1 VIIPLNHENMQG
13 RRWPYVTIGIIALNA
28 IAFLAT
34 HSTIDRETKEMGE
47 VREHI
52 LLLAAAHPKT
62 PMNATEQKLVENFRH
77 SQAKTWDLLA
87 SPDHTPLDAW
97 DVDMRTWTEPRC
109 EEEMIRLGT
118 QLDQMQSESVLGRYA
133 FYPSRR
139 VPISYLTA
147 NFLHGGWLHLIFNMW
162 FLWLAG
168 AILEDTWGRPLY
180 SAFYLISGVA
190 ALWGYALVYP
200 NGIIPVIGASGAIA
214 SLMGGFLARF
224 PKTKIQLGFF
234 YWIVRPRLYRFHAPA
249 YAVLPLWL
257 GVQLLSGVMAGES
270 GGVAYWAHIG
280 GFGFGL
286 VAALILRYSGVEQRA
301 DQAIA
306 DKVGWSADPHIVKAT
321 DLLEKE
327 QFDAA
332 ISELKA
338 LIAEKPASVDAYEML
353 SSVYFRNGDTQSYL
367 QVMET
372 ACQLHLKV
380 HNAEA
385 AWQDYEDYV
394 KGGGTKM
401 PAASWLEL
409 CRYAES
415 IQQWDRAA
423 SEYEKLAEAWPQDRS
438 SVLALISA
446 GRIQQRQLNQ
456 PQEALRLYIAAQN
469 SPVPHQDWN
478 ETIRK
483 GVDTAMGKPKA
494 STTEPAPPPM
504 AGSLQS

>member
-1 VIIPLNHENMQG
+1 MIIPLNHENMQG

-34 HSTIDRETKEMGE
+34 NSTIERETKEMGK

-52 LLLAAAHPKT
+52 LVLAAAHPKT
-62 PMNATEQKLVENFRH
+62 PMNATEQKLVEGFRH
-77 SQAKTWDLLA
+77 SRAKTWDLLA

-109 EEEMIRLGT
+109 EEEMTRLGA

-139 VPISYLTA
+139 VPITYLTA

-180 SAFYLISGVA
+180 LAFYLVSGVA

-286 VAALILRYSGVEQRA
+286 VLALILRYSGVEHRA
-301 DQAIA
+301 DQAISE
-306 DKVGWSADPHIVKAT
+306 KVG
-321 DLLEKE
+321 
-327 QFDAA
+327 
-332 ISELKA
+332 
-338 LIAEKPASVDAYEML
+338 
-353 SSVYFRNGDTQSYL
+353 
-367 QVMET
+367 
-372 ACQLHLKV
+372 
-380 HNAEA
+380 
-385 AWQDYEDYV
+385 
-394 KGGGTKM
+394 
-401 PAASWLEL
+401 
-409 CRYAES
+409 
-415 IQQWDRAA
+415 
-423 SEYEKLAEAWPQDRS
+423 
-438 SVLALISA
+438 
-446 GRIQQRQLNQ
+446 
-456 PQEALRLYIAAQN
+456 
-469 SPVPHQDWN
+469 
-478 ETIRK
+478 
-483 GVDTAMGKPKA
+483 
-494 STTEPAPPPM
+494 
-504 AGSLQS
+504 